1 MKLSVPHIVPKAHF
15 THEVRFTCEA
25 YFTFRA
31 SGTLSSKNAPLSVD
45 KSAFF
50 VVKVG
55 RKRYLG
61 EFSYGLELVRFLV
74 ICLAL
79 LGVILLAALV
89 VILFAN
95 LLREL
100 CSQ

>member
-1 MKLSVPHIVPKAHF
+1 MPTRSHPSFSYNKKNKPNNWFVFFEK
-15 THEVRFTCEA
+15 
-25 YFTFRA
+25 
-31 SGTLSSKNAPLSVD
+31 SGQ
-45 KSAFF
+45 
-50 VVKVG
+50 
-55 RKRYLG
+55 KRYFQ

-79 LGVILLAALV
+79 LGVILFAALV